1 MLKKGDFLY
10 ACITIY
16 SKNDYIFKF
25 YSKNHYILKMPEKVL
40 FEFYSKIIY
49 IFDDDWKNNGN
60 KRSKGIVNTQFL
72 WGFMHIK
79 RCYLIKKT
87 TKIIKMRK
95 TAWKI

>member
-49 IFDDDWKNNGN
+49 IFDDDE
-60 KRSKGIVNTQFL
+60 
-72 WGFMHIK
+72 
-79 RCYLIKKT
+79 
-87 TKIIKMRK
+87 KIMEISEVKE
-95 TAWKI
+95 W

>member
-40 FEFYSKIIY
+40 FEFYSLKLSTFLMTIEKIMEISEV
-49 IFDDDWKNNGN
+49 KE
-60 KRSKGIVNTQFL
+60 
-72 WGFMHIK
+72 
-79 RCYLIKKT
+79 
-87 TKIIKMRK
+87 
-95 TAWKI
+95 

>member
-49 IFDDDWKNNGN
+49 INLTYYLKNAAGN
-60 KRSKGIVNTQFL
+60 SKIV
-72 WGFMHIK
+72 
-79 RCYLIKKT
+79 IKKYCEN
-87 TKIIKMRK
+87 IN
-95 TAWKI
+95 